1 MLTQLFAV
9 FLYVIVLVTI
19 GFCAHKKSFSGKDF
33 ALGSRQLNFWVTAI
47 SAHADDMS
55 SWLFLAF
62 PMAIFVSGAFK
73 LWVAIGLIGGM
84 FFNWHIVAPR
94 LRLETEKYDSNTLS
108 TYFEKRFND
117 TSGMIRIMS
126 AIMILFFMT
135 YYLSSGL
142 VATGRL
148 FETLF
153 QIDYYVGISV
163 ATLVIISYVML
174 GGFTSVAWTD
184 FAQGIFLLCMIMLVP
199 IVGFFHLGTASQI
212 VENSN
217 LRSASSSFFP
227 EMTFTSLFSVFSL
240 TFGWGLGYFG
250 QPHILTKFMGIKD
263 PAEMKKAKYLG
274 ISWQFLAL
282 SASAMVGFVAMG
294 FFPEGIG
301 NPEMVF
307 VEMTRSLFTPFF
319 AALIICGIFAAN
331 ISTMDAQILVA
342 ATVWSEDFYKRILNR
357 NAGENQ
363 LLLASRIG
371 VVFFSMLAF
380 GMACGQSDTIISI
393 VEYAWS
399 GLGSAFGPVVLTALY
414 SRYVNRYGAIAGI
427 TTGGIV
433 AAIWP
438 TLNPLITSIQI
449 VPLVPGFF
457 LGLAAVYG
465 VSWMSKSAM
474 EIPLQDQAID
484 VR

>member
-9 FLYVIVLVTI
+9 ILYVIVLVTI

-55 SWLFLAF
+55 SWLFMAF
-62 PMAIFVSGAFK
+62 PMSIYLAGAEK
-73 LWVAIGLIGGM
+73 LWVALGLVGGM
-84 FFNWHIVAPR
+84 FFNWHIVAPL
-94 LRLETEKYDSNTLS
+94 LRRETEKYDSNTLS

-117 TSGMIRIMS
+117 TSGMIRVLS

-148 FETLF
+148 FEALF
-153 QIDYYVGISV
+153 QIDYYVGITV
-163 ATLVIISYVML
+163 ATLAIISYVMA

-199 IVGFFHLGTASQI
+199 IIGFFHLDGISEIISVANARDVSMQ
-212 VENSN
+212 
-217 LRSASSSFFP
+217 FFP
-227 EMTFTSLFSVFSL
+227 ELTFTSLFSIFSL

-263 PAEMKKAKYLG
+263 PSEMKKAKYLG
-274 ISWQFLAL
+274 ISWQILAL
-282 SASAMVGFVAMG
+282 SCSAFVGFVAMG
-294 FFPEGIG
+294 FFPEGIS

-307 VEMTRSLFTPFF
+307 VEMTRTLFTPFF

-342 ATVWSEDFYKRILNR
+342 ATVWSEDFYKKMFNR
-357 NAGENQ
+357 SASEGQ
-363 LLLASRIG
+363 VLLASRIG
-371 VVFFSMLAF
+371 VVFFAALAF
-380 GMACGQSDTIISI
+380 GMACGQSETIISI

-399 GLGSAFGPVVLTALY
+399 GLGSSFGPLVLVALY

-427 TTGGIV
+427 AVGGSV

-438 TLNPLITSIQI
+438 TLNPLVTSIQV

-457 LGLAAVYG
+457 LGLASIYAV
-465 VSWMSKSAM
+465 SFLTQSTTENAM
-474 EIPLQDQAID
+474 EVQP
-484 VR
+484 VEVM

>member
-184 FAQGIFLLCMIMLVP
+184 FAQGIFLLCMITLVP

-465 VSWMSKSAM
+465 VTWMSKSVM

>member
-19 GFCAHKKSFSGKDF
+19 GFCAHRKNFSGKDF
-33 ALGSRQLNFWVTAI
+33 ALGSRKLNFWVTAI

-62 PMAIFVSGAFK
+62 PMAIFISGAFK

-94 LRLETEKYDSNTLS
+94 LRRETEKYDSNTLS

-117 TSGMIRIMS
+117 TSGLIRVLS
-126 AIMILFFMT
+126 AVMILFFMT

-163 ATLVIISYVML
+163 ATLAIISYVML

-184 FAQGIFLLCMIMLVP
+184 FAQGIFLLCMIILVP
-199 IVGFFHLGTASQI
+199 VVGYFHLGTVSEI
-212 VENSN
+212 IENAN
-217 LRSASSSFFP
+217 LRNVSTPFFP
-227 EMTFTSLFSVFSL
+227 EMTFASLFSIFSL

-250 QPHILTKFMGIKD
+250 QPHILTKFMGIKNVD
-263 PAEMKKAKYLG
+263 EMKKAKYLG
-274 ISWQFLAL
+274 ISWQILAL
-282 SASAMVGFVAMG
+282 SASALVGFVAMG

-342 ATVWSEDFYKRILNR
+342 ATVWSEDFYKRIFNR
-357 NAGENQ
+357 NANENQ
-363 LLLASRIG
+363 VLLASRIG
-371 VVFFSMLAF
+371 VVFFSMVAF
-380 GMACGQSDTIISI
+380 SMACGQSDTIISI

-427 TTGGIV
+427 TIGGAI

-438 TLNPLITSIQI
+438 SISPSITTLQV

-457 LGLAAVYG
+457 SGLAAVYG
-465 VSWMSKSAM
+465 VSWMTKS
-474 EIPLQDQAID
+474 EKEFSISDQAVE